1 MTDVYINTIR
11 HGKDTLVAVCD
22 ADILGQTLEGA
33 SCSFIVS
40 ERFYGGNLS
49 TISEALQAMNKAT
62 IVNMIGKNIVTAAIK
77 DRRVHPD
84 AVIYFGKVP
93 HAQIII

>member
-22 ADILGQTLEGA
+22 ADILGQTLEGG
-33 SCSFIVS
+33 SCPFTVS
-40 ERFYGGNLS
+40 RRFYGGDLS
-49 TISEALQAMNKAT
+49 TLSEALQAMSKAT
-62 IVNMIGKNIVTAAIK
+62 IVNMIGKKIVTAAIK
-77 DRRVHPD
+77 DQRVHPD